1 MTKEKTSNKTPTPK
15 EKFESI
21 STQKNI
27 TVTKKNE
34 DNDSKLKVL
43 SIKKMLQKNEEVN
56 EEKKLHNENIP
67 KSEYT
72 LEDLKIVWEKF
83 AFKMKKKRKE
93 TIYNAL
99 IKRAPKKISENEY
112 ILEVDNQI
120 QIDYINPLFEEL
132 TTFIRSELNN
142 YLINLK
148 MEKYTL

>member
-1 MTKEKTSNKTPTPK
+1 
-15 EKFESI
+15 
-21 STQKNI
+21 
-27 TVTKKNE
+27 
-34 DNDSKLKVL
+34 
-43 SIKKMLQKNEEVN
+43 MLQKKEEVN

-148 MEKYTL
+148 MEISQNQKIDIQFQTGKEKFMSLAEKNPNLHKLKERLNLEIEY